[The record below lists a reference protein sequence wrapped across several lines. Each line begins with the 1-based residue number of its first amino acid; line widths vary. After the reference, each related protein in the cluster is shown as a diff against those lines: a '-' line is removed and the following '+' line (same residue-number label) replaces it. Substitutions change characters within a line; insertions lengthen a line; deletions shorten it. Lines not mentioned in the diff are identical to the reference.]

1 MKNIQILTPR
11 DPKTNMNSTSS
22 SLAEDTDLCFFI
34 FNKFQKQFK
43 NAYKLIPSTL
53 RLAPS
58 SISSGAASHKV
69 YNRQNR
75 KQNNIEYCN
84 NSPLNFHVLCHASL
98 ARITII
104 AFDGS
109 RIFVPLAIM
118 VGANW
123 LKGQVVVGCIYS
135 RISTFRR
142 WSATASLNW
151 GQFS

>member
-69 YNRQNR
+69 YNRLVLHKIKVSGINTKLKR
-75 KQNNIEYCN
+75 EY
-84 NSPLNFHVLCHASL
+84 
-98 ARITII
+98 
-104 AFDGS
+104 
-109 RIFVPLAIM
+109 
-118 VGANW
+118 
-123 LKGQVVVGCIYS
+123 
-135 RISTFRR
+135 
-142 WSATASLNW
+142 
-151 GQFS
+151 